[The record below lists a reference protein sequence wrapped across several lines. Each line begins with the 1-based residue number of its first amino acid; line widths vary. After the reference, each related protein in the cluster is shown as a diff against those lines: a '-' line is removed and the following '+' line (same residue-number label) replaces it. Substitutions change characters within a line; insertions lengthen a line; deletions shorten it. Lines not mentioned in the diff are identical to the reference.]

1 MARWTLDDV
10 PWSAF
15 DPAKLDP
22 ELLRVVKA
30 AAMVEFNAP
39 DYVRYLSGVFRDD
52 PATLAQIDR
61 WGEEEIQHGA
71 ALARWAVLADPSF
84 DFDAAFKR
92 FTEGYKLQTEV
103 EQSIRGTRTGEMIA
117 RCVVETGTSSFY
129 TALAEAA
136 EEPVLA
142 FICRKIAA
150 DELRH
155 YKLFYEGARQYQ
167 SREHLGLW
175 KRIGVAA
182 GRIIESEDDELA
194 YAYYA
199 ANGGGESYD
208 RKRWNRSYVRRAYA
222 VYRRHHVERSMA
234 MALKAVGLAP
244 HGLMSRCLSN
254 LAWAGM
260 RLRLR
265 HLAGAS

>member
-1 MARWTLDDV
+1 MTHWTLDDV
-10 PWSAF
+10 PWVDF
-15 DPAKLDP
+15 DAAKLDA
-22 ELLRVVKA
+22 ELLRIVKA

-52 PATLAQIDR
+52 PATLQSIAR

-71 ALARWAVLADPSF
+71 ALARWAMLADPDF
-84 DFDAAFKR
+84 DFDAAFAR
-92 FTEGYKLQTEV
+92 FTAGYKLETEV

-155 YKLFYEGARQYQ
+155 FKLFYEGAQHYQ
-167 SREHLGLW
+167 TREPLGLMR
-175 KRIGVAA
+175 RIGIAA

-199 ANGGGESYD
+199 ANGAGEVYD
-208 RKRWNRSYVRRAYA
+208 RKRWNRSYVSRAYA
-222 VYRRHHVERSMA
+222 VYRRHHVERGIA
-234 MALKAVGLAP
+234 MALKAIGLAP
-244 HGLMSRCLSN
+244 HGWISRCLSS
-254 LAWAGM
+254 LAWNGM
-260 RLRLR
+260 RFRLKG
-265 HLAGAS
+265 GAKA